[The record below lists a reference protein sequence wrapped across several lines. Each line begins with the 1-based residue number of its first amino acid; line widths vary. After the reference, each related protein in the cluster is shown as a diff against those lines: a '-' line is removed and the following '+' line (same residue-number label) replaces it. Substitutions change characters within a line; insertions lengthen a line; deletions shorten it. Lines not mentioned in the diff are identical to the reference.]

1 MKSMGQ
7 TAYDEAYRERQF
19 SFIIKRDWAEIPDI
33 AKTMWE
39 EIAIAV
45 VNAHIDARDAHD

>member
-19 SFIIKRDWAEIPDI
+19 SFIIKRDWAEI
-33 AKTMWE
+33 
-39 EIAIAV
+39 
-45 VNAHIDARDAHD
+45 HIDARDAHD